1 MNTFIEDAVKA
12 LIIASGDYYDRP
24 GLRETPR
31 RFREAWMFHMS
42 GYDMDPA
49 NVLKTFEDG
58 ADNYDEM
65 IIVKNIPFYSTC
77 EHHLA
82 PFFGTVSIAYI
93 PKGKIVGLSKL
104 PRLVEIFAHR
114 LQVQERLTT
123 QIAEAIDKHLQPL
136 GVAVTMTARH
146 LCMESRGIQRQGHET
161 ITSAMHGAFR
171 TNQSARNEFLQL
183 IK

>member
-1 MNTFIEDAVKA
+1 MQIIEDSIRN
-12 LIIASGDYYDRP
+12 IICAAGEDSQRP
-24 GLRETPR
+24 GLLETPR
-31 RFREAWMFHMS
+31 RFREAWMFHTC
-42 GYDMDPA
+42 GYGMDPA

-58 ADNYDEM
+58 ADDYDE
-65 IIVKNIPFYSTC
+65 IILVKNIPFYSTC

-93 PKGKIVGLSKL
+93 PNGKIVGLSKL
-104 PRLVEIFAHR
+104 PRLVEIFARR

-123 QIAEAIDKHLQPL
+123 QIAGAIGKHLNPL

-171 TNQSARNEFLQL
+171 TDQSARNEFLQL
-183 IK
+183 VK